1 MKLRTRYKR
10 ALVLSG
16 TAMGTAYALHT
27 YQSTRPVSKQNESV
41 IVGLSL
47 LTTVTSLSSDICMWN
62 AHYHLGKRIVHLSK
76 RVTKKATT

>member
-27 YQSTRPVSKQNESV
+27 YQSTRPVSKQNEN
-41 IVGLSL
+41 IVLGLSV
-47 LTTVTSLSSDICMWN
+47 LTTVTSLSGGFCMWN
-62 AHYHLGKRIVHLSK
+62 AHYHLGKRIVK
-76 RVTKKATT
+76 RVTKKVTT

>member
-27 YQSTRPVSKQNESV
+27 NQSTRPVSKQNESV
-41 IVGLSL
+41 IIGLSV
-47 LTTVTSLSSDICMWN
+47 LTTVTSLSSGFCMWN
-62 AHYHLGKRIVHLSK
+62 AHYHLGKHIVK
-76 RVTKKATT
+76 RVTKKVTT

>member
-1 MKLRTRYKR
+1 MKLRIRYKR
-10 ALVLSG
+10 ALILTG

-41 IVGLSL
+41 IIGLSL

-62 AHYHLGKRIVHLSK
+62 AHYHLGKRIVK
-76 RVTKKATT
+76 RVTKKVTT

>member
-1 MKLRTRYKR
+1 MKLRTRYKK

-16 TAMGTAYALHT
+16 TAIGAAYALHT

-62 AHYHLGKRIVHLSK
+62 AHYHLAKRIVK
-76 RVTKKATT
+76 RVTKKVTT

>member
-16 TAMGTAYALHT
+16 TAIGAAYALHT
-27 YQSTRPVSKQNESV
+27 YQSIRPVSKQNENIV
-41 IVGLSL
+41 IGLSV
-47 LTTVTSLSSDICMWN
+47 LTTVTSLSGDFCMWN
-62 AHYHLGKRIVHLSK
+62 AHYHLGKRIVK

>member
-10 ALVLSG
+10 ALILTG
-16 TAMGTAYALHT
+16 TAIGLAYALRK
-27 YQSTRPVSKQNESV
+27 YQSVRPISKQNESV

-62 AHYHLGKRIVHLSK
+62 AHYHLGKRIVK
-76 RVTKKATT
+76 RVTKKVTK

>member
-16 TAMGTAYALHT
+16 TAIGAAYTLRT
-27 YQSTRPVSKQNESV
+27 YQSTRPVSAQNEN
-41 IVGLSL
+41 IVLGLSV
-47 LTTVTSLSSDICMWN
+47 LTTVTSLSGDFCMWN
-62 AHYHLGKRIVHLSK
+62 AHYHLGKRIVK

>member
-27 YQSTRPVSKQNESV
+27 YQTTCPVSTQNEN
-41 IVGLSL
+41 IILGLSI
-47 LTTVTSLSSDICMWN
+47 LTTVTSLSGDFCMWN
-62 AHYHLGKRIVHLSK
+62 AHYHLGKRIVK
-76 RVTKKATT
+76 RVTKKVTT

>member
-41 IVGLSL
+41 IIGLSL

-62 AHYHLGKRIVHLSK
+62 AHYHLGKRIVK

>member
-10 ALVLSG
+10 VLVLSG
-16 TAMGTAYALHT
+16 TAIGSAYALHT

-41 IVGLSL
+41 IIGLSL

-62 AHYHLGKRIVHLSK
+62 AHYHLAKRIVK
-76 RVTKKATT
+76 RVTKKVTT

>member
-27 YQSTRPVSKQNESV
+27 YQSTLPVSKQNENIV
-41 IVGLSL
+41 IGLSV
-47 LTTVTSLSSDICMWN
+47 LTTVTSLSSGFCMWN
-62 AHYHLGKRIVHLSK
+62 AHYHLGKRIVK
-76 RVTKKATT
+76 RVTKKVTT

>member
-10 ALVLSG
+10 VLVLSG
-16 TAMGTAYALHT
+16 TAIGSAYALHT
-27 YQSTRPVSKQNESV
+27 YQSTRPVSMQNESV

-62 AHYHLGKRIVHLSK
+62 AHYHLAKRIVK
-76 RVTKKATT
+76 RVTKKVTT

>member
-16 TAMGTAYALHT
+16 TAIGAAYALHT
-27 YQSTRPVSKQNESV
+27 YQSIRPVYMQNEN
-41 IVGLSL
+41 IVLGLSV
-47 LTTVTSLSSDICMWN
+47 LTTVTSLSGGFCMWN

-76 RVTKKATT
+76 SIIKKASV

>member
-16 TAMGTAYALHT
+16 TAIGLAYALRK
-27 YQSTRPVSKQNESV
+27 YQSVRPISMQNENIV
-41 IVGLSL
+41 IGLSV
-47 LTTVTSLSSDICMWN
+47 LTTVTSLSSGFCMWN

-76 RVTKKATT
+76 RIIKKASV

>member
-16 TAMGTAYALHT
+16 TAIGAAYALYT
-27 YQSTRPVSKQNESV
+27 YQTTCPISKQNESV
-41 IVGLSL
+41 VIGLSV
-47 LTTVTSLSSDICMWN
+47 LTTVTSLSSGFCMWN

-76 RVTKKATT
+76 RIIKKASV

>member
-41 IVGLSL
+41 IIGLSV
-47 LTTVTSLSSDICMWN
+47 LTTVTSLSSGFCMWN
-62 AHYHLGKRIVHLSK
+62 AHYHLGKRIIK
-76 RVTKKATT
+76 RVAKKVTT

>member
-16 TAMGTAYALHT
+16 TAIGSAYALHT

-41 IVGLSL
+41 IIGLSL
-47 LTTVTSLSSDICMWN
+47 LTTVASLSSDICMWN
-62 AHYHLGKRIVHLSK
+62 ALYHLGNRIVHLSK
-76 RVTKKATT
+76 RIIKKASV